1 MNITGRLT
9 RNAQVTTTPTGREVV
24 NFSIAVNESYKA
36 KDGQRIEQTAY
47 FDCAY
52 WRTAK
57 AASWLQKG
65 LLVELTGQISV
76 RAWLDKED
84 GKPKAGLNFH
94 TTTIKPLA
102 KSGKN
107 DTNSVQDSIEP
118 NNNKKGKGK
127 DDLPF

>member
-9 RNAQVTTTPTGREVV
+9 ADAKVSTTTKGKEVV
-24 NFSIAVNESYKA
+24 NFSIAVNDSYK

-57 AASWLQKG
+57 AVTWLQKG
-65 LLVELTGQISV
+65 LLVELSGQISV
-76 RAWLDKED
+76 RVWNSKD
-84 GKPKAGLNFH
+84 GTPKAGLNFH
-94 TTTIKPLA
+94 TVSIKPLA
-102 KSGKN
+102 RSAKNDDSLQDSTESKSGRTTIGE
-107 DTNSVQDSIEP
+107 DD
-118 NNNKKGKGK
+118 

>member
-9 RNAQVTTTPTGREVV
+9 ADAKVSTTPKGKEVV
-24 NFSIAVNESYKA
+24 NFSIAVNDSFK
-36 KDGQRIEQTAY
+36 KDGQRVEHTAY

-57 AASWLQKG
+57 AVTWLQKG

-76 RAWLDKED
+76 RAWKSKD
-84 GKPKAGLNFH
+84 GTAKAGLNFH
-94 TTTIKPLA
+94 TVTIKPLA
-102 KSGKN
+102 RSAKN
-107 DTNSVQDSIEP
+107 DDSVQDSTES
-118 NNNKKGKGK
+118 NNESTATGKDD